1 MSRGLENGVR
11 NKSRRVNA
19 LSAPGLLIV
28 VIVTQVPFLLTI
40 GLSLVKWNIKRPD
53 LPISFGGLSNFGF
66 ILSEPDFYTA
76 LLNTVVLTAS
86 ALALSTIFGFAL
98 ALAFSQNFPGVSIA
112 RSLIVIP
119 YFVMEPVIG
128 IVWKTLIL
136 SPTFGLN
143 AAISEALGLPP
154 ISFFG
159 PDTAL
164 ITIIILC
171 TWQWTPFL
179 FLILLSGLQ
188 GVSEDVIESAR
199 LDGAGFWRLI
209 FNFKIPLVMPYFKV
223 GGMFGLI
230 NLLKVFGIIFV
241 TTQGGPGV
249 ASANLPYYVYRT
261 GFYDWQVGRSAAVA
275 VIMVLITLVVINIY
289 FRFQGDVTKRSA

>member
-1 MSRGLENGVR
+1 MR
-11 NKSRRVNA
+11 NKKDGVNR
-19 LSAPGLLIV
+19 LSIPGLLV
-28 VIVTQVPFLLTI
+28 VLVVTQIPFLLTI

-53 LPISFGGLSNFGF
+53 IPVSFGGLTNFGY
-66 ILSEPDFYTA
+66 ILTDPDFYTA
-76 LLNTVVLTAS
+76 LINTAVLTVS
-86 ALALSTIFGFAL
+86 ALVLSTVFGFAL
-98 ALAFSQNFPGVSIA
+98 AMAFSQKFPGVSIA
-112 RSLIVIP
+112 RSLLVIP

-136 SPTFGLN
+136 SPSFGLN
-143 AAISEALGLPP
+143 AALAQSLGIPP

-159 PDTAL
+159 PETAL
-164 ITIIILC
+164 LTIIILC

-188 GVSEDVIESAR
+188 GLSEDVLESAR

-209 FNFKIPLVMPYFKV
+209 FNFKVPLVLPYFKV
-223 GGMFGLI
+223 AGMFGLI

-249 ASANLPYYVYRT
+249 ASANLPYFVYRT
-261 GFYDWQVGRSAAVA
+261 GFYDWQVGRSAAVS
-275 VIMVLITLVVINIY
+275 VVMVLLTLVVINIF
-289 FRFQGDVTKRSA
+289 FRFQGDVTKRGA